1 MKPAAALTFA
11 ALAAVAIVFA
21 IVLGLRDARPAPER
35 DDAALHARIASL
47 EARVSELTER
57 LRAFER
63 GASELS
69 RVPPPRAPDADA
81 TGEHAPSADTR
92 RALDRDARWYLD
104 QYVAS
109 FASGGEGS
117 EYFRLVVDAYV
128 AELVEPIGALARE
141 SPRPLALRTALV
153 RMFGKRGLR
162 ADTRVPESLLA
173 VLQERPPQSLGLAT
187 LAAFR
192 IVADAPFAARLEA
205 LVWTWSDDEA
215 LCNAAL
221 ETLFELASEHVNA
234 TIVRLLGTCRD
245 ERWIHVLISR
255 LDGVDLDSALAAFD
269 LAQRLQQPVRL
280 AAAHKIG
287 EFPTPPFVE
296 FVERWL
302 AVETDEQVI
311 AVLRGAR
318 EAQRNVA
325 DWSPMQMV
333 GPPDADPLHDDR
345 HAWASAQQDMG
356 VQWIELHYANPDRA
370 SAVRVHEVNAPGAL
384 AELRACDESGSWHVL
399 WTGASPASHSG
410 PFEIAFA
417 TTSYRIRALRVAL
430 DTDRV
435 AGWNE
440 IDAVELVG
448 LGGSQWAS
456 SASASSTYAAGR
468 ANAGLLRGMSFR

>member
-1 MKPAAALTFA
+1 MKSVAVLMLATLVALGIV
-11 ALAAVAIVFA
+11 LVIVFG
-21 IVLGLRDARPAPER
+21 LGEASPTAAR
-35 DDAALHARIASL
+35 DDSAPHERIASL
-47 EARVSELTER
+47 ETRVSELTER
-57 LRAFER
+57 LRVLER
-63 GASELS
+63 GSSELS
-69 RVPPPRAPDADA
+69 RVSPSRADA
-81 TGEHAPSADTR
+81 GAAADASEHAPAGDTR
-92 RALDRDARWYLD
+92 RALDHDARWYLD

-117 EYFRLVVDAYV
+117 EYFRLAVDAYV
-128 AELVEPIGALARE
+128 AELVEPIDALTRDSA
-141 SPRPLALRTALV
+141 RPLALRMALV

-173 VLQERPPQSLGLAT
+173 VLRERPPRSLGLAA

-192 IVADAPFAARLEA
+192 VVADASLVARLEA
-205 LVWTWSDDEA
+205 LVWSWSDDDA

-221 ETLFELASEHVNA
+221 ETLFELASGHVNA
-234 TIVRLLGTCRD
+234 TIVRLLGTCRY
-245 ERWIHVLISR
+245 ERWICVLIAR
-255 LDGVDLDSALAAFD
+255 LDGADLESALAAFD

-302 AVETDEQVI
+302 QVETDEQVI

-325 DWSPMQMV
+325 DWSAMQMV
-333 GPPDADPLHDDR
+333 GPPDADPSRDDR
-345 HAWASAQQDMG
+345 HAWASAQPDMG
-356 VQWIELHYANPDRA
+356 LQWIELAYANPDRA
-370 SAVRVHEVNAPGAL
+370 RAVRVHEVNAPGAL
-384 AELRACDESGSWHVL
+384 SELRACDESGAWHSL

-410 PFEIAFA
+410 PFQISFS
-417 TTSYRIRALRVAL
+417 TTSYRIRALRLVL
-430 DTDRV
+430 DTDRI

-456 SASASSTYAAGR
+456 GASASSTYAAGR
-468 ANAGLLRGMSFR
+468 ANVSFR